1 MRFFDLQ
8 RQKCKKFCKAL
19 VGTFI
24 RFLNLSK
31 WTKTEKDMRL
41 KLERGLEL
49 FFSKKIDVNYHTSS
63 SCVFCVVPLLLT
75 LK

>member
-19 VGTFI
+19 VVGTFI

-31 WTKTEKDMRL
+31 WIKNEKDMKL

-49 FFSKKIDVNYHTSS
+49 FFSQKE
-63 SCVFCVVPLLLT
+63 LT
-75 LK
+75 

>member
-19 VGTFI
+19 VVGTFI

-31 WTKTEKDMRL
+31 WTKNEKDMKL

-49 FFSKKIDVNYHTSS
+49 FFFRKN
-63 SCVFCVVPLLLT
+63 
-75 LK
+75 